1 MTEDLKLTT
10 EVKKQH
16 TVPRFLLDNFG
27 FEKGGKAKKLYTFDK
42 HSERSYIQSVYD
54 ASTRNTF
61 YDLENHP
68 DKHSLEPILGEIESE
83 ASSAIRKIIEEESLS
98 SLTNDERIQ
107 IAVFV
112 VIQKARTYHGLQSIK
127 ALVTGLGDRL
137 VSMGAKPEDLPS
149 LIGSQ
154 DHSDLKNFFLETV
167 LEHADHAEHI
177 LNKSWIL
184 YKTSEKDP
192 YYISDNPVTLHNDV
206 DMGFWGNLGL
216 AVQGI
221 QIHLPIS
228 SSLTLAFVCPSHE
241 QRALQA
247 REQLQ
252 FIVDHDIGQLVHVK
266 SPKMIVDYAN
276 AFKKGEAFITTSD
289 NTKFLNSLQV
299 RFAEQYIFCEEDK
312 FGLVKQM
319 IKADDSYRT
328 GLRPT
333 MN

>member
-1 MTEDLKLTT
+1 MNENIKLTT

-27 FEKGGKAKKLYTFDK
+27 FEKGGKAKKLYTYDK

-61 YDLENHP
+61 YNLENHA
-68 DKHSLEPILGEIESE
+68 DRHSLEPILGEIESG
-83 ASSAIRKIIEEESLS
+83 ASSAIRKVVGEESLS
-98 SLTNDERIQ
+98 SLTKEERVQ

-127 ALVTGLGDRL
+127 ALVNGLGDRL
-137 VSMGAKPEDLPS
+137 LSMGAKPEDLTN

-154 DHSDLKNFFLETV
+154 DHSDLKNLFLETV
-167 LEHADHAEHI
+167 LKHVDHAEHI

-192 YYISDNPVTLHNDV
+192 YYISDNPVTLHNDI

-221 QIHLPIS
+221 QIHFPIS
-228 SSLTLAFVCPSHE
+228 SKLTLAFVCPTHE

-247 REQLQ
+247 REKLQ
-252 FIVDHDIGQLVHVK
+252 FIVDNDISQLVK
-266 SPKMIVDYAN
+266 IKNPKMIVDYAN

-299 RFAEQYIFCEEDK
+299 RFAEQYIFCEEGS
-312 FGLVKQM
+312 FGLVAQM
-319 IKADDSYRT
+319 IKADDSYKT

-333 MN
+333 MK